1 MNISL
6 EYITFINTFIIGYLI
21 LSLFKGYKRGFILQ
35 IIGIIS
41 IIIGFGLSMLL
52 CTTFA
57 ENFKF
62 LQSASDSN
70 ASETLMNEF
79 GNVVIWFM
87 ILYFIIKI
95 IVNYLGVFINKLF
108 RLPILKTVNQVL
120 GVIAGFFISS
130 LSIILVASILRFPIF
145 SNGEEIIEKSLLKT
159 VSNSTIYVSD
169 TIVNEFINSNIY
181 NDFVTNFNLEGAS
194 ESIDNNMESFNEFIK
209 LISSLNNGN

>member
-6 EYITFINTFIIGYLI
+6 EYITFINILIIGYLI

-35 IIGIIS
+35 IIGIFS

-70 ASETLMNEF
+70 ASETLMNEL
-79 GNVVIWFM
+79 GNVVIWFI

>member
-6 EYITFINTFIIGYLI
+6 EYITFINILIIGYLI

-120 GVIAGFFISS
+120 CVISGFFISS

-181 NDFVTNFNLEGAS
+181 NDFVTNFNLEDAS
-194 ESIDNNMESFNEFIK
+194 ESIDNNMDSFNKFIK
-209 LISSLNNGN
+209 MISSLNNGN

>member
-209 LISSLNNGN
+209 MISSLNNGN